1 MKALGI
7 VRDIVVIV
15 GVALLCYLVLD
26 WRIAQGQDRAARL
39 SRTLQQIERLEETY
53 KTVVFNSDENKG
65 IYQQIFRQNEI
76 AIEYQKLLLV
86 RDLMAANAPSI
97 TESKPPSGP
106 AIPPPPK

>member
-15 GVALLCYLVLD
+15 GVALLCYVVLD
-26 WRIAQGQDRAARL
+26 WRIVQEQDRAARL
-39 SRTLQQIERLEETY
+39 SRTLQQIGQLEEVY

-76 AIEYQKLLLV
+76 AIEYQKLLLL
-86 RDLMAANAPSI
+86 RDLTVANASSI
-97 TESKPPSGP
+97 TLAKPTSGP

>member
-15 GVALLCYLVLD
+15 GVALLCYVVLD
-26 WRIAQGQDRAARL
+26 WRIVQEQDRAARL
-39 SRTLQQIERLEETY
+39 SQTLQQIGQLEEVY

-76 AIEYQKLLLV
+76 AIEYQKLLLL
-86 RDLMAANAPSI
+86 RDLTVANASSI
-97 TESKPPSGP
+97 TLAKPTSGP
-106 AIPPPPK
+106 AIAPPPK